1 MATLLLVVHSIGL
14 RGPQD
19 MVLGRV
25 PSPLPVRP
33 TRADGA
39 LQLPMSVDDVQ
50 SVTLWE
56 GCHVPT
62 GAVIVEV
69 GGDVA
74 RGARER

>member
-14 RGPQD
+14 HGPQD

-25 PSPLPVRP
+25 PGPLPVRL

-56 GCHVPT
+56 GCHVPM
-62 GAVIVEV
+62 GAVIIGV
-69 GGDVA
+69 GGDIA
-74 RGARER
+74 QGA